1 MNQIYQML
9 NAHTSALPSEPL
21 DEQTVS
27 AIMRR
32 FRTVLHPS
40 IHTPQRRSK
49 AVLFT
54 LIAAAAMTGTAF
66 AADSPLAKYAEQ
78 PPVYDADGNPVPHE
92 YVTYEVNDNGQTYG
106 SPVTSPDS
114 MVYLEDYPEL
124 MRVQGDH
131 GITGYVYTA
140 EWLAD
145 DIHTPEEA
153 CAYMEAMYKSLA
165 MGTYQP
171 KSYTVYAADGKT
183 AVDTFTVRADSGM
196 IAHVK
201 EIYDENG
208 NLREGRESPW
218 AEPLPR
224 SVQ

>member
-1 MNQIYQML
+1 MQSVIGRILAGYPEDAEECL
-9 NAHTSALPSEPL
+9 SDA
-21 DEQTVS
+21 V
-27 AIMRR
+27 MRIWKHIDCFGGR
-32 FRTVLHPS
+32 GSFGGW
-40 IHTPQRRSK
+40 
-49 AVLFT
+49 
-54 LIAAAAMTGTAF
+54 AAAI
-66 AADSPLAKYAEQ
+66 AKYAAL
-78 PPVYDADGNPVPHE
+78 DR
-92 YVTYEVNDNGQTYG
+92 
-106 SPVTSPDS
+106 
-114 MVYLEDYPEL
+114 L
-124 MRVQGDH
+124 RVQGDH

-171 KSYTVYAADGKT
+171 KSYTVCAADGKT

-218 AEPLPR
+218 AEPLPCPA
-224 SVQ
+224 Q